1 MDIKVPKWATTIKD
15 EGVLTFVAF
24 ADRMCRLNGF
34 DTTYTLHIDDLV
46 RITNKRSGGLLDW
59 LREFPEI
66 SDNIEVGK
74 LYDTVVCF
82 SLKEPVL
89 KQHKH
94 AGRPKKEYMYPIEL
108 KEDRQKFIWMYLLG
122 CLNQNL
128 ITGED
133 PKDIAKR
140 NAFDIKEFHISREAQ
155 AYVKKADR

>member
-1 MDIKVPKWATTIKD
+1 MEIKVPKWATTIKD

-46 RITNKRSGGLLDW
+46 RMTNKRSGGLLDW

-66 SDNIEVGK
+66 SDNIEIGK

-82 SLKEPVL
+82 SLKEPVI

>member
-1 MDIKVPKWATTIKD
+1 MEIKVPKWATTIKD

-46 RITNKRSGGLLDW
+46 RMTNKRSGGLLDW

-66 SDNIEVGK
+66 SDNIEIGK

-89 KQHKH
+89 KKHKH
-94 AGRPKKEYMYPIEL
+94 AGRPKKEYVYSIEL

>member
-1 MDIKVPKWATTIKD
+1 MEIKVPKWATTIKD

-66 SDNIEVGK
+66 SDNMELGK

>member
-1 MDIKVPKWATTIKD
+1 MEIKLPKWATTIKD

-24 ADRMCRLNGF
+24 ADRMCRINGF
-34 DTTYTLHIDDLV
+34 DTTYTLHVDDLV
-46 RITNKRSGGLLDW
+46 RICNKRSMGLLDW

-108 KEDRQKFIWMYLLG
+108 KEDRQRFIWMYLLG

>member
-24 ADRMCRLNGF
+24 AYRMCRLNGF

-59 LREFPEI
+59 LREFPEV

-94 AGRPKKEYMYPIEL
+94 AGRPKKEYMWPIEL
-108 KEDRQKFIWMYLLG
+108 KEDRQKLIWMYLLG

>member
-108 KEDRQKFIWMYLLG
+108 KQDRQRFIWMYLLG

>member
-1 MDIKVPKWATTIKD
+1 MEIKVPKWATTIKD

-82 SLKEPVL
+82 SLKKPVL

>member
-46 RITNKRSGGLLDW
+46 RMTNKRSGGLLDW

-66 SDNIEVGK
+66 SDNMELGK

-108 KEDRQKFIWMYLLG
+108 KQDRQRFIWMYLLG

>member
-1 MDIKVPKWATTIKD
+1 MEIKVPKWATTIKD

>member
-1 MDIKVPKWATTIKD
+1 MEIKLPKWATTIKD

-66 SDNIEVGK
+66 SDNIEIGK
-74 LYDTVVCF
+74 LYDTVICF

-122 CLNQNL
+122 ALNQNL

>member
-1 MDIKVPKWATTIKD
+1 MEIKLPKWATTIKD

-59 LREFPEI
+59 LREFPEV

-108 KEDRQKFIWMYLLG
+108 KEDRQKLIWMYLLG

>member
-46 RITNKRSGGLLDW
+46 RMTNKRSGGLLDW

-66 SDNIEVGK
+66 SDNIEIGK

-108 KEDRQKFIWMYLLG
+108 KQDRQRFIWMYLLG

>member
-66 SDNIEVGK
+66 SDNIEIGK

-108 KEDRQKFIWMYLLG
+108 KQDRQRFIWMYLLG

>member
-1 MDIKVPKWATTIKD
+1 MEIKVPKWATTIKD

-59 LREFPEI
+59 LREFPEV

-94 AGRPKKEYMYPIEL
+94 AGRPKKEYMWPIEL
-108 KEDRQKFIWMYLLG
+108 KEDRQKLIWMYLLG

>member
-1 MDIKVPKWATTIKD
+1 MEIKVPKWATTIKD

-46 RITNKRSGGLLDW
+46 RMTNKRSGGLLDW
-59 LREFPEI
+59 LREFPEV

-94 AGRPKKEYMYPIEL
+94 AGRPKKEYMWPIEL
-108 KEDRQKFIWMYLLG
+108 KEDRQKLIWMYLLG

>member
-1 MDIKVPKWATTIKD
+1 MEIKLPKWATTIKD

-46 RITNKRSGGLLDW
+46 RMCNKRSMGLLDW

-74 LYDTVVCF
+74 LYDSVVCF

-89 KQHKH
+89 EKAKH
-94 AGRPKKEYMYPIEL
+94 AGRPKKEYMYPKEL
-108 KEDRQKFIWMYLLG
+108 KSNRQQYIWMYLLG
-122 CLNQNL
+122 CLNHNL

-133 PKDIAKR
+133 PKNIAER
-140 NAFDIKEFHISREAQ
+140 NSFGIQEFHITREARE
-155 AYVKKADR
+155 YIKKKDR

>member
-66 SDNIEVGK
+66 SDNMELGK

-94 AGRPKKEYMYPIEL
+94 AGRPKKEYLYPIEL

>member
-1 MDIKVPKWATTIKD
+1 MEIKVPKWATTIKD

-24 ADRMCRLNGF
+24 AHRMCRLNGF

-59 LREFPEI
+59 LREFPEV

-94 AGRPKKEYMYPIEL
+94 AGRPKKEYMWPMEL
-108 KEDRQKFIWMYLLG
+108 KEDRQKLIWMYLLG

>member
-59 LREFPEI
+59 LREFPEV

-108 KEDRQKFIWMYLLG
+108 KEDRQKLIWMYLLG

>member
-1 MDIKVPKWATTIKD
+1 MDIKVPKWATTIED
-15 EGVLTFVAF
+15 EGVLTFAVF
-24 ADRMCRLNGF
+24 ADRMCRINGF
-34 DTTYTLHIDDLV
+34 DTTYTLHVDDLV
-46 RITNKRSGGLLDW
+46 RICNKRSMGLLDW

-74 LYDTVVCF
+74 LYDSVVCF
-82 SLKEPVL
+82 SLKEPVI

>member
-1 MDIKVPKWATTIKD
+1 MEIKLPKWATTIKD

-24 ADRMCRLNGF
+24 AYRMCRLNGF

-59 LREFPEI
+59 LREFPEV

-89 KQHKH
+89 KQHAH
-94 AGRPKKEYMYPIEL
+94 AGRPKKEYMWPIEL
-108 KEDRQKFIWMYLLG
+108 KEDRQKLIWMYLLG

>member
-1 MDIKVPKWATTIKD
+1 MEIKVPKWATTIKD

-82 SLKEPVL
+82 SLKQPVI
-89 KQHKH
+89 KQHNH

-108 KEDRQKFIWMYLLG
+108 KQDRQRFIWMYLLG

>member
-1 MDIKVPKWATTIKD
+1 MEIKLPKWATTIKD

-24 ADRMCRLNGF
+24 AYRMCRLNGF

-59 LREFPEI
+59 LREFPEV

-94 AGRPKKEYMYPIEL
+94 AGRPKKEYMWPIEL
-108 KEDRQKFIWMYLLG
+108 KEDRQKLIWMYLLG

>member
-1 MDIKVPKWATTIKD
+1 MEIKLPKWATTIKD

-59 LREFPEI
+59 LREFPEV

-74 LYDTVVCF
+74 IYDTVVCF

-108 KEDRQKFIWMYLLG
+108 KEDRQKLIWMYLLG

>member
-1 MDIKVPKWATTIKD
+1 MEIKVPKWATTIKD

-66 SDNIEVGK
+66 SDNMELGK

-108 KEDRQKFIWMYLLG
+108 KQDRQRFIWMYLLG

>member
-66 SDNIEVGK
+66 SDNMELGK

-108 KEDRQKFIWMYLLG
+108 KQDRQRFIWMYLLG

>member
-1 MDIKVPKWATTIKD
+1 MEIKLPKWATTIKD

-66 SDNIEVGK
+66 SDNMELGK
-74 LYDTVVCF
+74 LYDTVICF
-82 SLKEPVL
+82 SLKEPVI

>member
-1 MDIKVPKWATTIKD
+1 MEIKLPKWATTIKD

-66 SDNIEVGK
+66 SDNMELGK

-108 KEDRQKFIWMYLLG
+108 KQDRQRFIWMYLLG

>member
-1 MDIKVPKWATTIKD
+1 MEIKVPKWATTIKD

-46 RITNKRSGGLLDW
+46 RMCNKRSGGLLDW

-66 SDNIEVGK
+66 SDNIEIGK
-74 LYDTVVCF
+74 LYDTVICF

-122 CLNQNL
+122 ALNQNL